1 MRLCL
6 LARIVPSI
14 ENQTKRFKANLA
26 TISFGDALA
35 KPKIVLTADRTLMS
49 PYRHIS
55 LATFFGCAPALDP
68 NRNKKSFWYKILR
81 NQVTP
86 KVLFDF
92 ICNYIPHTNGV
103 ADYAPYGLR
112 KVEAGLLR
120 DGFRRDEV
128 VVAHPDHIEKFIG
141 PETEVVGTYEM
152 DPLGMGPVTMTFT
165 YGRKQIS
172 YDEYY
177 NTELHHRI
185 NSAKKR
191 TGSKAKVIS
200 GASGTWQY
208 NYAPEKIEE
217 FGIYAILEG
226 ELGGIAPE
234 IDGHAGK
241 FFRYL
246 MDGQFEN
253 MDPFRKRADF
263 KVNIKEFE
271 RDGKKHYGRFVNFWD
286 RPDLDEI
293 PNITEPSMHGM
304 IEVMRGCGRGCK
316 FCDVTLRSLR
326 YYPPEK
332 VRKEIEVNI
341 KKGGTRSAWVHS
353 DDIFVYGMDPRTAK
367 GMEPNREALEELFT
381 AIMAAG
387 VRHTNPTHGTLAGA
401 IADERLIP
409 NLSGI
414 IRAGPD
420 NVIGIQCGFETGSL
434 RLIDKYADRKL
445 APYAPEEW
453 HWVVK
458 EGVKT
463 LNENYWIPAFTLI
476 MGLDNDE
483 TPEDSWE
490 TIRLI
495 NELEQEQ
502 PESMFTATPLTFV
515 PIGLLEKSEFF
526 NIGNEMDPAQLGV
539 MYKTWQHNFKYGIQK
554 FMTKTGGRGPQR
566 YLFNMIA
573 RSLGGVP
580 LGAMERYAR
589 RASREHEQVI
599 EKIRAKYW

>member
-1 MRLCL
+1 M
-6 LARIVPSI
+6 
-14 ENQTKRFKANLA
+14 
-26 TISFGDALA
+26 GH
-35 KPKIVLTADRTLMS
+35 PKIVLTADRTLMS
-49 PYRHIS
+49 PYRNLS
-55 LATFFGCAPALDP
+55 LATFFGCAPAIDP
-68 NRNKKSFWYKILR
+68 NRDPKSIWYKLLGR
-81 NQVTP
+81 QVTP
-86 KVLFDF
+86 KILFDF

-120 DGFRRDEV
+120 DGFDRSDV
-128 VVAHPDHIEKFIG
+128 VVAHPDHIERFIG

-165 YGRKQIS
+165 YGRKQMS
-172 YDEYY
+172 YDEFYGR
-177 NTELHHRI
+177 ELHMRI
-185 NSAKKR
+185 NAAKERSGSA
-191 TGSKAKVIS
+191 AKVIA

-208 NYAPEKIEE
+208 NYAPEKISEY
-217 FGIYAILEG
+217 GLYAILEG

-234 IDGHAGK
+234 IDGHAGR
-241 FFRYL
+241 FFNYL
-246 MDGQFEN
+246 INGDFEN
-253 MDPFRKRADF
+253 MDPFRKRSDF
-263 KVNIKEFE
+263 KVNIKEFDRGGE
-271 RDGKKHYGRFVNFWD
+271 KLHGRFVNFWD

-293 PNITEPSMHGM
+293 PEIVEPSMHGM

-316 FCDVTLRSLR
+316 FCDVTLRALR

-332 VRKEIEVNI
+332 VKREIEVNL
-341 KKGGTRSAWVHS
+341 KKGGAKSAWVHS
-353 DDIFVYGMDPRTAK
+353 DDIFVYGMDPRTSK

-381 AIMAAG
+381 AIMSTG
-387 VRHTNPTHGTLAGA
+387 VGHTNPTHGTLAGA

-409 NLSGI
+409 NLTRI
-414 IRAGPD
+414 IGAGPD
-420 NVIGIQCGFETGSL
+420 NLTGIQCGFETGSL
-434 RLIDKYADRKL
+434 RLIEKYADRKL

-463 LNENYWIPAFTLI
+463 LNENYWVPAFTLI

-490 TIRLI
+490 TIEI
-495 NELEQEQ
+495 ISDLEREQ
-502 PESMFTATPLTFV
+502 PESMFTTTPLTFV

-554 FMTKTGGRGPQR
+554 FMTKTGSGNSVRR
-566 YLFNMIA
+566 TFFNLIA

-589 RASREHEQVI
+589 RKSTEHERVI
-599 EKIRAKYW
+599 EKIKARYW